1 MAVAPRD
8 LAAKRVHERTQPH
21 SNDAQHANLD
31 REFQAALEERD
42 RLKRELD
49 SAYSERDTYAARL
62 ATTRDDHD
70 ARPAGGTG
78 ASMPQGE
85 CDADTNDSPVQQ
97 LEKEVHKIEHE
108 AKRLDRFIDSK
119 LRETGCVISA
129 TTDQQPTPTQQEKEE
144 RASVENA
151 RE

>member
-62 ATTRDDHD
+62 ATTRDDHN
-70 ARPAGGTG
+70 ARPAGGT
-78 ASMPQGE
+78 
-85 CDADTNDSPVQQ
+85 DADTNDSPVQQ